1 MGDEITL
8 RCEIL
13 VMNGCAGEL
22 TSATIARDGNQIRS
36 DTLNHMLL
44 ISQSNTVGVVVNN
57 VSLDDNGIVYTC
69 DAAGAP
75 PNFESSLTLSITGMY
90 V

>member
-8 RCEIL
+8 HCEIL

-36 DTLNHMLL
+36 DTPNHMLL
-44 ISQSNTVGVVVNN
+44 MSQSNTVGVVVSN
-57 VSLDDNGIVYTC
+57 VSLGDSGSKYTC
-69 DAAGAP
+69 NAAGAP
-75 PNFESSLTLSITGMY
+75 PDFESSLTLSITGMY